1 MSEQLPV
8 IGGEPGKYF
17 QAAGNVLLAGVIL
30 IGFGT
35 LIYLFLR
42 VLAEREG
49 Y

>member
-8 IGGEPGKYF
+8 IGGEPGRYF
-17 QAAGNVLLAGVIL
+17 QAAGDVLLAGVIL

-35 LIYLFLR
+35 VIYLLMR
-42 VLAEREG
+42 ILAEREE